1 MNSLDEIFGG
11 YLYAIINIEKG
22 GATLYTYIIAQ
33 EILNGREV
41 ELEWPDMDLDLT
53 MDMDITL

>member
-1 MNSLDEIFGG
+1 
-11 YLYAIINIEKG
+11 
-22 GATLYTYIIAQ
+22 LYTYIIAQ